1 MQPFSFQIED
11 DMTRQAQFQ
20 LSFQKFYVKHD
31 DDDDGEEEDA
41 DDEGARGKFRKSII
55 VFISESLSLISLVWY
70 WCFLIIT
77 LTPTDRVIW
86 FPLTRINKQPSN
98 WSTSQRSFLI
108 CHKQIVN
115 KTLRSNVDEHWTLNS
130 QVRHI
135 SLFRLVQ
142 LGTIWLFGDWSVP

>member
-55 VFISESLSLISLVWY
+55 VFISESLSLISLV
-70 WCFLIIT
+70 
-77 LTPTDRVIW
+77 
-86 FPLTRINKQPSN
+86 
-98 WSTSQRSFLI
+98 
-108 CHKQIVN
+108 
-115 KTLRSNVDEHWTLNS
+115 
-130 QVRHI
+130 
-135 SLFRLVQ
+135 
-142 LGTIWLFGDWSVP
+142 